1 MTANDPRTAQAR
13 PGGGHGDRGSA
24 PARAWVVAWRGLA
37 FALLC
42 AGAAAA
48 AQAMRGLIGGFGPAP
63 GPLLGVAAATLVAM
77 VAVFPVAT
85 ALELPEALLAHWI
98 PERRW
103 RAGRC
108 PGCGYSAG
116 AHGHGTCPECGAAF
130 ARPAPYAADW
140 GTMRRIAAIALP
152 AWALG
157 TAIGIALVLT
167 DEHAFEAQVA
177 RDRAAMGDLPR
188 ERPRAGAAWF
198 ARLEWTPGRGFA
210 GTTPFESAK
219 DPLRSGVRSRP

>member
-1 MTANDPRTAQAR
+1 MTASDPRTPQDPPGAR
-13 PGGGHGDRGSA
+13 HGNHGFPA
-24 PARAWVVAWRGLA
+24 PRALVVAWRAVA

-77 VAVFPVAT
+77 VAVLPVAT

-108 PGCGYSAG
+108 PGCGYAAG

-130 ARPAPYAADW
+130 VRPAPYAADW
-140 GTMRRIAAIALP
+140 RTMRRIAAIALP

-157 TAIGIALVLT
+157 TAIGIALVLA
-167 DEHAFEAQVA
+167 DERAFEAQVA
-177 RDRAAMGDLPR
+177 RDRAAAGDLPR

-219 DPLRSGVRSRP
+219 DPLRPGTRTRP

>member
-1 MTANDPRTAQAR
+1 MDADGEHPSHTR
-13 PGGGHGDRGSA
+13 PGRAGGAHAVAA
-24 PARAWVVAWRGLA
+24 PRAIVLAWRALA
-37 FALLC
+37 FVLLA

-63 GPLLGVAAATLVAM
+63 GPLLGVAVATLVAM
-77 VAVFPVAT
+77 VAVLPVAT

-108 PGCGYSAG
+108 PACGYAAG
-116 AHGHGTCPECGAAF
+116 VHGHGTCPECGAAF
-130 ARPAPYAADW
+130 VRPPAYAADW

-157 TAIGIALVLT
+157 TAIGIALVLV
-167 DEHAFEAQVA
+167 DERAFQGQVA

-188 ERPRAGAAWF
+188 SRPRGGAAWF
-198 ARLEWTPGRGFA
+198 SSLEWTPDNGYA
-210 GTTPFESAK
+210 ATTPFESAK
-219 DPLRSGVRSRP
+219 DPLRPGARARP